1 MVDLLT
7 LAIADGLLREAKWD
21 VRVAL
26 YYEIEDFAFIWRRG
40 AKGCDDEGCCERLG
54 GCEELGRDIFLGLS
68 GGQLIFQ
75 QLSRVIIPIPLCLCQ
90 YL

>member
-7 LAIADGLLREAKWD
+7 PAIADGFLGEGKWG

-26 YYEIEDFAFIWRRG
+26 HCEIEDSAFIWRRG

-54 GCEELGRDIFLGLS
+54 GCKELGRDIFLGLS
-68 GGQLIFQ
+68 GDQLIF
-75 QLSRVIIPIPLCLCQ
+75 
-90 YL
+90 